1 MLNKKGIAEWAVAL
15 YCVGAFLLGVI
26 LYKPAT
32 SVLGI
37 SSPKTTKQAV
47 NKKEEKR
54 PTVYFVDDKGNVTIG
69 YTTVNTFSNVESS
82 AETQLTFWQKI
93 KNLGFIG
100 IVLIILGFL
109 FPPVGAILMFIWNK
123 VTSGLKNRLNEA
135 EVAKEELSID
145 AKKIVLSV
153 DEGLAVIDTAIAA
166 AKTPEIKEITV
177 QLKKDFLTAMS
188 RKQDSTTKLLV
199 AELKN
204 D

>member
-1 MLNKKGIAEWAVAL
+1 MINKRGVADWAIAL

-26 LYKPAT
+26 LYKPTT
-32 SVLGI
+32 SILGI

-54 PTVYFVDDKGNVTIG
+54 PTIYFVDDKGNVTIG
-69 YTTVNTFSNVESS
+69 YTTVNTFSNIESS
-82 AETQLTFWQKI
+82 AETQLTLWQKVQ
-93 KNLGFIG
+93 NLGFMG
-100 IVLIILGFL
+100 IVLVILGCL

-123 VTSGLKNRLNEA
+123 VTSGLKNKINEV
-135 EVAKEELSID
+135 EVAHEELSAD

-166 AKTPEIKEITV
+166 AKTPEIKETTV

-188 RKQDSTTKLLV
+188 RKQDCTTKLLV